1 MAMAANMQQYP
12 QGLAPL
18 YAADGRLLG
27 YQHTMMDMRAM
38 MPQPAGK
45 LGHGV
50 SDPGVYEHKLFVGQV
65 PFELT
70 EHDLWGLFSQYGF
83 ILELAVLRSGGLSK
97 GCAFLTYATK
107 AQANNALRNLHGMQI
122 APGKRLVLKFAE
134 HKIAATAKEA
144 STGQEIGS
152 SGASSS

>member
-1 MAMAANMQQYP
+1 MTANMQQYSH
-12 QGLAPL
+12 GLAPL

-27 YQHTMMDMRAM
+27 YQHMMDMRAM
-38 MPQPAGK
+38 VPHPAGK

-50 SDPGVYEHKLFVGQV
+50 LDPAVYAHKLFVGQL

-70 EHDLWGLFSQYGF
+70 EHDLWGWFSPYGM

-107 AQANNALRNLHGMQI
+107 SQASTAMRALHGMQI
-122 APGKRLVLKFAE
+122 APSKRLVVKFAD
-134 HKIAATAKEA
+134 HKTGVIGPKA
-144 STGQEIGS
+144 SGQETGS
-152 SGASSS
+152 SRASSS